1 MKKWAYEV
9 FLKFDK
15 ASSLPTMDNLAEN
28 WDRGTKQ
35 LALDRA
41 WRIGLMRCS

>member
-1 MKKWAYEV
+1 MKNWPYEV

-15 ASSLPTMDNLAEN
+15 AYSLPTIDNFAEN
-28 WDRGTKQ
+28 WDRDTKQ

-41 WRIGLMRCS
+41 WRIGLM